1 MELYEFA
8 RPSLLSGKTVLFVHG
23 FASSGR
29 SGTAR
34 SLRVLLPE
42 TEILA
47 PDIPVD
53 PHEAF
58 AFLRSLVAE
67 RRPDVILG
75 TSMGGMYSEML
86 YGIDRIL
93 VNPAFQLADTILKN
107 NGLGRKEF
115 HNPREDGQ
123 KDFLVTKGML
133 EDFREVSSHCF
144 EGVNR
149 EEQQR
154 VFALFGRRDTL
165 VFTHD
170 LTREHYT
177 QCISYD
183 GEHSLN
189 DTALLY
195 SVLPVMQWID
205 DRQRG
210 ISRPSVLLAFDDVL
224 RYRHNGETASA
235 ALKAVHFLAQRFD
248 LQFVIGGEADGWKE
262 MEEKRAWVEENI
274 GVPAWNRTVLTTRK
288 DLLLGDY
295 LVDAHPEDARG
306 DSFMGTLVPFGGPG
320 FRDWEETMTYFAR
333 ICGESR

>member
-8 RPSLLSGKTVLFVHG
+8 RPSLMSGKTVLFVHG

-34 SLRVLLPE
+34 SLRILLPE
-42 TEILA
+42 AEVIA
-47 PDIPVD
+47 PDLPVG
-53 PHEAF
+53 PHEAL
-58 AFLRSLVAE
+58 ALLRSIVE
-67 RRPDVILG
+67 QRRPDLIIG
-75 TSMGGMYSEML
+75 TSMGGMYAEQL

-123 KDFLVTKGML
+123 KDFLVTKGLL
-133 EDFREVSSHCF
+133 EEFREVSSHCF
-144 EGVNR
+144 YGAFG
-149 EEQQR
+149 EELTR
-154 VFALFGRRDTL
+154 VFALFGSRDTL

-170 LTREHYT
+170 LTRAYYP
-177 QCISYD
+177 QCIGYD

-189 DTALLY
+189 DSALLH
-195 SVLPVMQWID
+195 SVLPVVQWID

-210 ISRPSVLLAFDDVL
+210 VSRPSVLLAFDDVL
-224 RYRHNGETASA
+224 RYRRSGEAASA
-235 ALKAVHFLAQRFD
+235 MLKAVHFLAQRFE
-248 LQFVIGGEADGWKE
+248 LQFVVSGESDGWRR
-262 MEEKRAWVEENI
+262 MEENRAWIEANV
-274 GVPAWNRTVLTTRK
+274 GVPAWDRVVLTTRK

-295 LVDAHPEDARG
+295 LVDAHPDECRG
-306 DSFMGTLVPFGGPG
+306 DAFMGTLVPFGGPG

-333 ICGESR
+333 LCGENR

>member
-8 RPSLLSGKTVLFVHG
+8 RPSLLAGKTVLFVHG

-42 TEILA
+42 AEVLA
-47 PDIPVD
+47 PDLPVE
-53 PHEAF
+53 PHEAI
-58 AFLRSLVAE
+58 ALLRSIVAE

-75 TSMGGMYSEML
+75 TSMGGMFAEQL
-86 YGIDRIL
+86 YGVDRIL

-107 NGLGRKEF
+107 FGLGRKEF

-123 KDFLVTKGML
+123 KDFLVTKGLL
-133 EDFREVSSHCF
+133 EEFREVSSHCF
-144 EGVNR
+144 SGVNE
-149 EEQQR
+149 EEQSR
-154 VFALFGRRDTL
+154 VFALFASRDAL
-165 VFTHD
+165 VHTHD
-170 LTREHYT
+170 LTREHYP
-177 QCISYD
+177 QCIGYD

-189 DTALLY
+189 DSALLH

-224 RYRHNGETASA
+224 RYRHNGEPASA
-235 ALKAVHFLAQRFD
+235 VLKAVHFLAQRFE
-248 LQFVIGGEADGWKE
+248 LQFVISGASDGWKE
-262 MEEKRAWVEENI
+262 MEEKRAWVEEYI
-274 GVPAWNRTVLTTRK
+274 GVPAWDRTVLTTRK

-295 LVDAHPEDARG
+295 LVDARPGECRG
-306 DSFMGTLVPFGGPG
+306 DAFMGTLVPFGAPN

>member
-8 RPSLLSGKTVLFVHG
+8 RPALMSGKTVLFVHG

-34 SLRVLLPE
+34 ALRTLLPE
-42 TEILA
+42 AEVLA
-47 PDIPVD
+47 PDLPVG
-53 PHEAF
+53 PHEAL
-58 AFLRSLVAE
+58 ALLRSIVAS
-67 RRPDVILG
+67 RRPDLILG

-86 YGIDRIL
+86 YGTDRIL

-123 KDFLVTKGML
+123 KDFLVTKGLL
-133 EDFREVSSHCF
+133 EEFREVSSHCF
-144 EGVNR
+144 EGIS
-149 EEQQR
+149 EEEKER

-165 VFTHD
+165 VDTHD
-170 LTREHYT
+170 LTREHYP

-189 DTALLY
+189 DSSLLH
-195 SVLPVMQWID
+195 SVLPVIQWID

-210 ISRPSVLLAFDDVL
+210 IQRPSVFIAFDDVL
-224 RYRHNGETASA
+224 RYRHNGEAVSAS
-235 ALKAVHFLAQRFD
+235 LKAVEFLMQRFD
-248 LQFVIGGEADGWKE
+248 LQFVVSGESDGWTG
-262 MEEKRAWVEENI
+262 MEEKRAWIEENV
-274 GVPAWNRTVLTTRK
+274 GVPAWNRVVLTTRK

-295 LVDAHPEDARG
+295 LVDAHPEESSG
-306 DSFMGTLVPFGGPG
+306 DSFMGTLVRFGSPD
-320 FRDWEETMTYFAR
+320 FRDWEETMTFFSR
-333 ICGESR
+333 ISGGS

>member
-8 RPSLLSGKTVLFVHG
+8 RPALMAGKTLLFVHG

-34 SLRVLLPE
+34 ALRTLLPE
-42 TEILA
+42 AEVLA
-47 PDIPVD
+47 PDLPVR
-53 PHEAF
+53 PHEAL
-58 AFLRSLVAE
+58 ALLHRLVDE
-67 RRPDVILG
+67 RRPDLILG
-75 TSMGGMYSEML
+75 TSMGGMYAEQL
-86 YGIDRIL
+86 HGIDRIL

-123 KDFLVTKGML
+123 KDFLVTKALL
-133 EDFREVSSHCF
+133 EEFREVSSHCF
-144 EGVNR
+144 ESIDDDER
-149 EEQQR
+149 ER

-170 LTREHYT
+170 LTREHYP

-189 DTALLY
+189 DTSLLH
-195 SVLPVMQWID
+195 SVIPVIQWID

-210 ISRPSVLLAFDDVL
+210 VQRPSVLIAFDDVL
-224 RYRHNGETASA
+224 RYRHNGEAVSAS
-235 ALKAVHFLAQRFD
+235 LKAVEYLAQRFD
-248 LQFVIGGEADGWKE
+248 LQFVVSGEADGWDAMDEKRRW
-262 MEEKRAWVEENI
+262 MEEHF
-274 GVPAWNRTVLTTRK
+274 GVPVWNRTVLTTRK

-295 LVDAHPEDARG
+295 LVDAHPDECGG
-306 DSFMGTLVPFGGPG
+306 DSFMGTSVRLGSPD
-320 FRDWEETMTYFAR
+320 FRDWEETITFFAR
-333 ICGESR
+333 ICGDSR

>member
-8 RPSLLSGKTVLFVHG
+8 RPALMSGKTILFVHG

-34 SLRVLLPE
+34 ALRTLLPE
-42 TEILA
+42 ADVLA
-47 PDIPVD
+47 PDLPVD
-53 PHEAF
+53 PHEAM
-58 AFLRSLVAE
+58 ALLRGLVAE
-67 RRPDVILG
+67 RRPDLILG
-75 TSMGGMYSEML
+75 TSMGGMYAEQL

-123 KDFLVTKGML
+123 KDFLVTKGLL
-133 EDFREVSSHCF
+133 EEFREVSSHCF
-144 EGVNR
+144 EGVC
-149 EEQQR
+149 EEEKKR

-170 LTREHYT
+170 LTREHYP

-183 GEHSLN
+183 GEHSLV
-189 DTALLY
+189 DSSLLH
-195 SVLPVMQWID
+195 SVLPVIQWID

-210 ISRPSVLLAFDDVL
+210 IQRPSVLIVFDDAL
-224 RYRHNGETASA
+224 RYRHNGEAVSAS
-235 ALKAVHFLAQRFD
+235 LKAVEYLAQRFD
-248 LQFVIGGEADGWKE
+248 LQFVIGGDADGWE
-262 MEEKRAWVEENI
+262 AMEDKRKWMEDSI
-274 GVPAWNRTVLTTRK
+274 GVPVWNRTALTTRK

-295 LVDAHPEDARG
+295 LVDAHPEENGG
-306 DSFMGTLVPFGGPG
+306 DSFMGTVIRLGAPD
-320 FRDWEETMTYFAR
+320 FRDWEETITFFAR
-333 ICGESR
+333 ICGDTR

>member
-1 MELYEFA
+1 MDLFEFA
-8 RPSLLSGKTVLFVHG
+8 RPSLMSGKTLLFVHG

-34 SLRVLLPE
+34 SLRVLMPE
-42 TEILA
+42 AEVIA
-47 PDIPVD
+47 PDLPVG
-53 PHEAF
+53 PHEAI
-58 AFLRSLVAE
+58 ALLRRIVEE

-75 TSMGGMYSEML
+75 TSMGGMYAEQL

-123 KDFLVTKGML
+123 KDFLVTKGLL
-133 EDFREVSSHCF
+133 EEFREVSGQCF
-144 EGVNR
+144 SGITT
-149 EEQQR
+149 EELTR
-154 VFALFGRRDTL
+154 VFALFASRDTL

-170 LTREHYT
+170 LTREHYP
-177 QCISYD
+177 QCIGYD

-189 DTALLY
+189 DSALLH
-195 SVLPVMQWID
+195 SVLPVIQWID

-210 ISRPSVLLAFDDVL
+210 INRPTVLIAFDDVL

-235 ALKAVHFLAQRFD
+235 ALKAVHFLAQRFEV
-248 LQFVIGGEADGWKE
+248 QFVVSGDSDGWE
-262 MEEKRAWVEENI
+262 SMEEKRKWLAENI
-274 GVPAWNRTVLTTRK
+274 GVPAWDRVSLTTRK

-295 LVDAHPEDARG
+295 LVDAHPDECRG
-306 DSFMGTLVPFGGPG
+306 EGFMGTLVPFGAPN

-333 ICGESR
+333 LCGEKR